1 MQPSV
6 LNTSNSSFRLI
17 KSKVIKRTICHGAC
31 VEEQDSKL
39 SLNKSKKYNGIE
51 STYSTKNLSTY
62 LNEDNN
68 KYRQPKLQIKVQQ
81 DAAKRFSFFHM
92 RQKSSDKFQIQ
103 QTPIVTKEV
112 VAELK
117 STLNRVRSSKSIV

>member
-17 KSKVIKRTICHGAC
+17 KSKIVKRTICHGAC
-31 VEEQDSKL
+31 IEEQDSKL
-39 SLNKSKKYNGIE
+39 QLNKSKKYDGIE

-68 KYRQPKLQIKVQQ
+68 KYRQPKLKPKIDQ
-81 DAAKRFSFFHM
+81 DAAKRFTFFHM
-92 RQKSSDKFQIQ
+92 RQQSSDKFQIQ
-103 QTPIVTKEV
+103 QTKIVTKQV
-112 VAELK
+112 VAELR
-117 STLNRVRSSKSIV
+117 STLNRVRSSKSII